1 MLSCLAVDDEP
12 IALEIIQTFADRVPF
27 LDLKAT
33 FTNPR
38 KALDFLKTQ
47 SVDLIFLDVNMPV
60 INGLEMAEI
69 LRRQTSVI
77 FTTAYPEYALK
88 GYELEVSDYLL
99 KPIAFNRFLQASQ
112 KVQEARQARVPAKVM
127 PLFIKDGYEW
137 VSIQPEQV
145 HYLESADNYV
155 KICQSQQTV
164 LVRSTLPELL
174 EMLPPG
180 NFIRVHRSFVVN
192 MQHVERIGRAD
203 IQLPDRPIPIGS
215 SYRSQLEKWL

>member
-38 KALDFLKTQ
+38 KALEFLKTQ
-47 SVDLIFLDVNMPV
+47 PVDLIFLDVNMPV

-77 FTTAYPEYALK
+77 FTTAYPEHALK

-99 KPIAFNRFLQASQ
+99 KPIAFDRFLQASQ
-112 KVQEARQARVPAKVM
+112 KVQEARQSRVPAKVM
-127 PLFIKDGYEW
+127 PLFVKDGYEW

-155 KICQSQQTV
+155 KIRQSQQTV

-203 IQLPDRPIPIGS
+203 IQLPDRQIPIGS